1 LSPEVFQTAVRK
13 TIGPPVA
20 LFGSLRHIGETK
32 KKVPNEIP
40 EKNKKNIGAR
50 RFISDTVHPRW
61 IC

>member
-32 KKVPNEIP
+32 KKFRMKFP
-40 EKNKKNIGAR
+40 KKTKKYWGAS
-50 RFISDTVHPRW
+50 FHLGYGSSALDML
-61 IC
+61 

>member
-1 LSPEVFQTAVRK
+1 LLFSVLYGTLAKRK
-13 TIGPPVA
+13 
-20 LFGSLRHIGETK
+20 K
-32 KKVPNEIP
+32 QKVPNEIP